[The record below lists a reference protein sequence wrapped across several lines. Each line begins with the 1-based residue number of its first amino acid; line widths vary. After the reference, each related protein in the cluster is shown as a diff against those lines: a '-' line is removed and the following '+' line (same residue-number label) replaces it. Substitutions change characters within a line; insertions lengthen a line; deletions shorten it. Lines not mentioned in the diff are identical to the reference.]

1 MSGSSYGWIGVE
13 LRQRSEQQLRP
24 TRCTMGLS
32 DSENSLKQVVQL
44 CSTLAE
50 KGFSFKISIKSL
62 GLAFALESTK
72 AQNKKR
78 KRRSPS
84 YYKRQAK
91 RRLLK
96 KKPDT
101 TAVPHDSCSLDLDP
115 IPDRDLFGV
124 KQSAEEESA
133 SDSEDSGSGS
143 DTSSVTSKDQKAAL
157 ETLEY
162 EEKEPETGKWKLVT
176 RQVLRGRHLSRRK
189 YPFPAVPY
197 LAHAGGTRVP
207 ATTAFRTRT
216 TS

>member
-1 MSGSSYGWIGVE
+1 M
-13 LRQRSEQQLRP
+13 RQRSEQQLRP

-50 KGFSFKISIKSL
+50 KGFSFNISIKSL
-62 GLAFALESTK
+62 DLAFALESTK
-72 AQNKKR
+72 AHNKKR

-115 IPDRDLFGV
+115 IPDATFHSSSNPDRIFYPKRFRIGNSIRQGFFRKPRRIGFFIRNGFG
-124 KQSAEEESA
+124 
-133 SDSEDSGSGS
+133 
-143 DTSSVTSKDQKAAL
+143 
-157 ETLEY
+157 
-162 EEKEPETGKWKLVT
+162 
-176 RQVLRGRHLSRRK
+176 
-189 YPFPAVPY
+189 
-197 LAHAGGTRVP
+197 
-207 ATTAFRTRT
+207 
-216 TS
+216 

>member
-50 KGFSFKISIKSL
+50 KGFSFNISIKSL
-62 GLAFALESTK
+62 DLAFALESAK
-72 AQNKKR
+72 AHNKKR

-124 KQSAEEESA
+124 KASAEDNQQVILKTRDLE
-133 SDSEDSGSGS
+133 
-143 DTSSVTSKDQKAAL
+143 VTH
-157 ETLEY
+157 
-162 EEKEPETGKWKLVT
+162 LVLPART
-176 RQVLRGRHLSRRK
+176 KRR
-189 YPFPAVPY
+189 
-197 LAHAGGTRVP
+197 L
-207 ATTAFRTRT
+207 
-216 TS
+216 